1 MSEAANYSAFDTL
14 RDGRRVE
21 IRALRPDDR
30 ADLIAAVARSSAQSL
45 YRRFF
50 AVKRDFAEP
59 EIAFF
64 LNVDFVDHVALV
76 AVVDE
81 SGRRVIVGGARYIVA
96 QPGKAEVAFAVVDQY
111 QGQGLGAALMHHL
124 AAIAREAGLKEL
136 IAEVLPD
143 NVPMLKVS
151 RRADCLLASSPKSS
165 MSLFGWAKRHMFGAG
180 HRAEQCHSRSPQRPL
195 CAKADSCPAATAGTA
210 RAYLITSSARPE
222 LVSHPWPRSH
232 RLQQIGAG

>member
-1 MSEAANYSAFDTL
+1 LLIQLFSKSFDAACVGSRSQQRHLPSQDLIEKPFDEGLVKELPVMLEAANYSAFETL

-21 IRALRPDDR
+21 IRALRPHDR

-50 AVKRDFAEP
+50 AVKRDFSEP
-59 EIAFF
+59 ELEFF

-76 AVVDE
+76 AVADE
-81 SGRRVIVGGARYIVA
+81 SGRSVIAGGARYVVV

-124 AAIAREAGLKEL
+124 AAIARGAGLKEL

-143 NVPMLKVS
+143 NVPMLKVFE
-151 RRADCLLASSPKSS
+151 KSGLPLS
-165 MSLFGWAKRHMFGAG
+165 IKR
-180 HRAEQCHSRSPQRPL
+180 EPQVVHVALWL
-195 CAKADSCPAATAGTA
+195 C
-210 RAYLITSSARPE
+210 
-222 LVSHPWPRSH
+222 
-232 RLQQIGAG
+232 